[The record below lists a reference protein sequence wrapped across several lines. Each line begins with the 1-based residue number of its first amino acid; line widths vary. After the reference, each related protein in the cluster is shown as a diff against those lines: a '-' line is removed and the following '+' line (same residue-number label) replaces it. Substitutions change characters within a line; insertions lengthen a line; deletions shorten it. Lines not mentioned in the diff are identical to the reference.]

1 MLNNQKWGNG
11 KITHFKA
18 LIYLIRKQFESYSSG
33 FQGSCQKNVFRT
45 KWVDSVNLTPPSS
58 VPPFCQ
64 ADVLLTTSLSYKGG
78 IPEHPGVGLLEQTDP
93 DPGRHLG
100 NPVTRRFVHLLTWYW
115 LFSKQNGSKML
126 DSIAVLLLHI
136 RVAYHILQAFLSS
149 TSLETIVMISGGF
162 CMGHTAW
169 VAEGRIRRSQRV
181 LVEYDWLRWWEQQ
194 HRTAGFVDYCQS
206 VVIIIVSLHHVYYT
220 ISVVHTYTKVWN
232 LSSKRLKCFHQSHLK
247 KYSDYR
253 KVSTKITWL
262 IHLLRPIPWNGKRMF
277 RYDIKDFRFDN

>member
-1 MLNNQKWGNG
+1 MD
-11 KITHFKA
+11 F
-18 LIYLIRKQFESYSSG
+18 REVVR
-33 FQGSCQKNVFRT
+33 KNVFRT
-45 KWVDSVNLTPPSS
+45 KWVDTPSS

-78 IPEHPGVGLLEQTDP
+78 IPEDPGVGLLEQTDP

-136 RVAYHILQAFLSS
+136 RVAYHILQAFYHPHIGNHYNDFRRILHGSHGLSGRRAHK
-149 TSLETIVMISGGF
+149 TKWKGF
-162 CMGHTAW
+162 SWIWLAEMMRTTASD
-169 VAEGRIRRSQRV
+169 GRIRG
-181 LVEYDWLRWWEQQ
+181 LL
-194 HRTAGFVDYCQS
+194 S
-206 VVIIIVSLHHVYYT
+206 VSSYYNSFFASRILT
-220 ISVVHTYTKVWN
+220 ISFVHTYTKVWN

-247 KYSDYR
+247 KYLDYR
-253 KVSTKITWL
+253 KVSKKITWL